1 MSQCPVCQSET
12 HTVDDRAGFNASG
25 YSWQKCH
32 NCGWS
37 EIGGCGIHVA
47 NIKANILASHPT
59 QNFLLHTP
67 GPYTTYP
74 FPFDETT
81 DVFIGGFTHA
91 AIKLRCIKSQKVCW
105 VPVAH
110 INIE

>member
-1 MSQCPVCQSET
+1 MSPCPVCRSET
-12 HTVDDRAGFNASG
+12 HTVDDRAGFHASG

-37 EIGGCGIHVA
+37 ELGGKGVHSA
-47 NIKANILASHPT
+47 DIKANRLASHT
-59 QNFLLHTP
+59 TKNFLLNTL

-74 FPFDETT
+74 LAFDDTT
-81 DVFIGGFTHA
+81 EVLINGQRHA
-91 AIKLRCIKSQKVCW
+91 AIKLRCIKSQKTIW